1 MQSSN
6 NKRVTLRDPKASAT
20 AVLGLGDW
28 PKFWSYYI
36 CNNNTNIIIIIV
48 AFSHEDVHVPHPW
61 KAVYGL
67 AA

>member
-28 PKFWSYYI
+28 SSDRQFGAI
-36 CNNNTNIIIIIV
+36 IFIIIIKIIII
-48 AFSHEDVHVPHPW
+48 
-61 KAVYGL
+61 L
-67 AA
+67 LLL